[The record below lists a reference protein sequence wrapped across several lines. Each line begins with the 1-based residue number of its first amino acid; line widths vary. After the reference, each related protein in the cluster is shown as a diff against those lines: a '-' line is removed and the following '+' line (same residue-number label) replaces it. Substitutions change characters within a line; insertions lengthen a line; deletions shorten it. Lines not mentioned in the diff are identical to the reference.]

1 MRLALRLTLL
11 IIGTFVL
18 ALLAITW
25 EQKGRFESR
34 YEEMRTEQLEALLT
48 ALDEGANLAWH
59 DGGTMGLQRYLDRV
73 GARQDY
79 SSVHLVRLDAL
90 AQDDLFASFPAE
102 LRKQAQEGRQVIFID
117 HRQSPP
123 VLVAFDRLSVGQDV
137 GFRFGVTLRRSM
149 VGESAFVR
157 ENLRTFIKNTGLTV
171 LVGLIVAVLWGARLI
186 SAPLNRI
193 VAKARLVGKGDFGV
207 RFHVGNESSAEIT
220 KLSTELDAMVAQLG
234 ELHRRVETEAAAR
247 VAVVE
252 KMRHNDR
259 LATVG
264 TLAAG
269 IAHELGTPLHIVSGR
284 ANRIASSASTSDD
297 VRAEAE
303 SIRSQCERMRLIVE
317 QLLTFARKPS
327 GQPSVVPLQDVAR
340 RVTAWLEPVARKK
353 NCRLE
358 LVQNSG
364 EVRCIAHVGLIEQAL
379 TNITLNA
386 LQAVGEDG
394 LVRVA
399 VREEERPSGSERD
412 KPQKWAV
419 VEVSD
424 NGSGIAKEIRNK
436 IFDPFFTTKAV
447 SEGTG
452 LGLSITHEIV
462 QEHGGFIEV
471 DSHTFDEKTSSG
483 EHGTTMRL
491 YFKAEGA

>member
-25 EQKGRFESR
+25 EQRGRFESR

-59 DGGTMGLQRYLDRV
+59 SGGAQELQHYLDRV

-90 AQDDLFASFPAE
+90 AQDDLFASFPIA
-102 LRKQAQEGRQVIFID
+102 LRQQAQAGRQVIFID
-117 HRQSPP
+117 HSQSPP
-123 VLVAFDRLSVGQDV
+123 VLVAFARLSVGQDA
-137 GFRFGVTLRRSM
+137 GQRLGVTLRRSM

-157 ENLRTFIKNTGLTV
+157 ENLRTFMKNTGLTV
-171 LVGLIVAVLWGARLI
+171 LVGLIFAVLWGARLI

-193 VAKARLVGKGDFGV
+193 VAKARLVGTGDFRV
-207 RFHVGNESSAEIT
+207 RFHLGNESSAEIT
-220 KLSTELDAMVAQLG
+220 RLCTELDAMVQQLG
-234 ELHRRVETEAAAR
+234 ELHHRVETEAAAR

-284 ANRIASSASTSDD
+284 ANRIASSASASDD
-297 VRAEAE
+297 VRTEAE
-303 SIRSQCERMRLIVE
+303 SIRSQCERMRIIVE

-327 GQPSVVPLQDVAR
+327 GQPSSVLLYDVAR

-353 NCRLE
+353 NSRIE
-358 LVQNSG
+358 LLPPTA
-364 EVRCIAHVGLIEQAL
+364 EVRCTAHVGLLEQAL

-394 LVRVA
+394 LVRIA
-399 VREEERPSGSERD
+399 VREEEKPGGASES
-412 KPQKWAV
+412 PQKWAII
-419 VEVSD
+419 EVSD
-424 NGSGIAKEIRNK
+424 NGSGIANEIRAK

-462 QEHGGFIEV
+462 QEHGGFIEL
-471 DSHTFDEKTSSG
+471 DSHTAAEQNSPG